1 MQVAS
6 RSPCFRQ
13 AFRNSGDSE
22 GSVAGSENSLS
33 NHFWITALVSCKG
46 QIPTWGSPMTKH
58 FSISALLVFAS
69 DGYLYLQ
76 QMGGEAAGITT
87 FGVGTSPSD
96 FVSPLHR
103 PAE

>member
-1 MQVAS
+1 MAMKKYFPKFLGALTVGVLVCLAITS
-6 RSPCFRQ
+6 EP
-13 AFRNSGDSE
+13 AKADSF
-22 GSVAGSENSLS
+22 VM
-33 NHFWITALVSCKG
+33 
-46 QIPTWGSPMTKH
+46 P
-58 FSISALLVFAS
+58 S